1 MTIANNAV
9 EATETVDMTVEPVR
23 DSVARDIHALLE
35 TIGDSYIKVG
45 GLLTEARADF
55 ENQKDFLEWAES
67 EFSIKKAQCYNLMNV
82 ARVFG
87 ADSRFTG
94 VSMRVMLALIP
105 LADEA
110 DVMEKAAALA
120 EAGTLTTTA
129 VNELLGKPK
138 APIKLVQSDAA
149 KDDPMAQFEGQVA
162 LAEERATKLHVT
174 KEEMRDAADS
184 AGEAIISAAQGV
196 AEGANLDEWKEPA
209 GMQVTTM
216 QALLDQNKRLS
227 EQLDAAMARIAEMT
241 STRETKKATA
251 PMLPQFKSKC
261 LYARL
266 GLSAEQATSKSA
278 ISKARR
284 ELVKIGYGEGHEAWA
299 AISEAVEKLSVSAE

>member
-1 MTIANNAV
+1 MTIANNA
-9 EATETVDMTVEPVR
+9 AVDTTVEEMVIVPVR
-23 DSVARDIHALLE
+23 ESVAKEIHALLDS
-35 TIGDSYIKVG
+35 IGKSYLEVG
-45 GLLTEARADF
+45 KLLAEAREDF
-55 ENQKDFLEWAES
+55 EDQKSFLAWAET

-87 ADSRFTG
+87 EDTRFDG

-105 LADEA
+105 MADDA
-110 DVMEKAAALA
+110 QVMDKAASIAAVGALD
-120 EAGTLTTTA
+120 TNA

-138 APIKLVQSDAA
+138 APIKLVQPTQENLEKAGYTEDEAQVIVAASPAPEAPVAPDVPNVDAT
-149 KDDPMAQFEGQVA
+149 PNP
-162 LAEERATKLHVT
+162 VT
-174 KEEMRDAADS
+174 VGVQDA
-184 AGEAIISAAQGV
+184 
-196 AEGANLDEWKEPA
+196 
-209 GMQVTTM
+209 TM

-227 EQLDAAMARIAEMT
+227 EQLEEAMKRIAEL
-241 STRETKKATA
+241 SSPRETKKSVA

-299 AISEAVEKLSVSAE
+299 AISEAVEKLSASAKDNASE

>member
-9 EATETVDMTVEPVR
+9 ETTVEDMVIIPVR
-23 DSVARDIHALLE
+23 ESVAVEIHALLE
-35 TIGDSYIKVG
+35 TIGDSYLKVG
-45 GLLTEARADF
+45 ALLNEGRADF
-55 ENQKDFLEWAES
+55 ENQKEFLEWAES

-87 ADSRFTG
+87 EDKRFTG

-110 DVMEKAAALA
+110 EVMEKAAALA
-120 EAGTLTTTA
+120 DAGTLTTTA

-138 APIKLVQSDAA
+138 PVVKLVQTEVKLQEAGYTEDEAQAIVAASPVAPVAPDVPEVEATPNPVTVGVQDA
-149 KDDPMAQFEGQVA
+149 
-162 LAEERATKLHVT
+162 
-174 KEEMRDAADS
+174 
-184 AGEAIISAAQGV
+184 
-196 AEGANLDEWKEPA
+196 
-209 GMQVTTM
+209 TM

-241 STRETKKATA
+241 STRETKKAVA

>member
-1 MTIANNAV
+1 MTIANTAV
-9 EATETVDMTVEPVR
+9 DTTVEEMVIVPVR
-23 DSVARDIHALLE
+23 ESVAKEIHALLDS
-35 TIGDSYIKVG
+35 IGKSYLEVG
-45 GLLTEARADF
+45 KLLAEAREDF
-55 ENQKDFLEWAES
+55 EDQKSFLSWAEV

-87 ADSRFTG
+87 EDTRFEG

-105 LADEA
+105 MADDA
-110 DVMEKAAALA
+110 QVMDKAASIAALGA
-120 EAGTLTTTA
+120 LDTNA

-138 APIKLVQSDAA
+138 PAIKLVQPEVKSEMEAFDYH
-149 KDDPMAQFEGQVA
+149 VS
-162 LAEERATKLHVT
+162 LAEARGDAIRQEAAPVAPDVPDVEATPNPVT
-174 KEEMRDAADS
+174 VGVQDA
-184 AGEAIISAAQGV
+184 
-196 AEGANLDEWKEPA
+196 
-209 GMQVTTM
+209 TM

-227 EQLDAAMARIAEMT
+227 TQLEEAMKRIAEL
-241 STRETKKATA
+241 SSPRETKKAVA
-251 PMLPQFKSKC
+251 PMLHQFKSKC

-278 ISKARR
+278 INKARR

>member
-1 MTIANNAV
+1 MTIANTAV
-9 EATETVDMTVEPVR
+9 DTTVEDMVFVPVR
-23 DSVARDIHALLE
+23 ESVAIEIHALLDS
-35 TIGDSYIKVG
+35 IGKSYLEVG
-45 GLLTEARADF
+45 KLLAEAREDF
-55 ENQKDFLEWAES
+55 EDQKSFLAWAEA

-87 ADSRFTG
+87 EDTRFDG

-105 LADEA
+105 MADDA
-110 DVMEKAAALA
+110 QVMDKAASIAAVGALD
-120 EAGTLTTTA
+120 TNA

-138 APIKLVQSDAA
+138 VPAKPADAYAQVVESEAFDKQEESTERPVTASLAIAAPYAPDVPEVEATPNPVTVGVQDA
-149 KDDPMAQFEGQVA
+149 
-162 LAEERATKLHVT
+162 
-174 KEEMRDAADS
+174 
-184 AGEAIISAAQGV
+184 
-196 AEGANLDEWKEPA
+196 
-209 GMQVTTM
+209 TM

-227 EQLDAAMARIAEMT
+227 AQLEEAMQRIAEL
-241 STRETKKATA
+241 SSPRETKRAVA

-278 ISKARR
+278 INKARR

>member
-1 MTIANNAV
+1 MTIANNA
-9 EATETVDMTVEPVR
+9 AVDTTVEEMVIVPVR
-23 DSVARDIHALLE
+23 ESVAVEIHALLDS
-35 TIGDSYIKVG
+35 IGKSYLEVG
-45 GLLTEARADF
+45 KLLAEAREDF
-55 ENQKDFLEWAES
+55 EDQKSFLSWAET

-87 ADSRFTG
+87 EDDRFEG

-105 LADEA
+105 MADDA
-110 DVMEKAAALA
+110 QVMDKAASIAAVGALD
-120 EAGTLTTTA
+120 TNA

-138 APIKLVQSDAA
+138 APIKLVQPEGDI
-149 KDDPMAQFEGQVA
+149 PMTQFDEQVA
-162 LAEERATKLHVT
+162 IAEERATTLHQAIAAPYAPDVPNVEATPNPVT
-174 KEEMRDAADS
+174 VGVHDA
-184 AGEAIISAAQGV
+184 
-196 AEGANLDEWKEPA
+196 
-209 GMQVTTM
+209 TM

-227 EQLDAAMARIAEMT
+227 SQLEEAMQRIAEL
-241 STRETKKATA
+241 SSPRETKKAVA

-278 ISKARR
+278 INKARR

-299 AISEAVEKLSVSAE
+299 AISEAVEKLSVSAKDNASE

>member
-1 MTIANNAV
+1 MTIVNNAAESNV
-9 EATETVDMTVEPVR
+9 EDMVIEPVR
-23 DSVARDIHALLE
+23 VAVARDIHALLE

-45 GLLTEARADF
+45 ELLSEARNDF
-55 ENQKDFLEWAES
+55 DDQKSFLAWAES

-87 ADSRFTG
+87 EDKRFTG

-110 DVMEKAAALA
+110 EVMEKAASLA
-120 EAGTLTTTA
+120 DAGTLTTAA

-138 APIKLVQSDAA
+138 APIKLVQS
-149 KDDPMAQFEGQVA
+149 EGKPALPESGDESGWGADENTGSAPFLPEGAPVA
-162 LAEERATKLHVT
+162 PDVPEVESSPNP
-174 KEEMRDAADS
+174 S
-184 AGEAIISAAQGV
+184 AGVQDATIQG
-196 AEGANLDEWKEPA
+196 
-209 GMQVTTM
+209 
-216 QALLDQNKRLS
+216 LLDQNKRLS
-227 EQLDAAMARIAEMT
+227 AQLEEAMQRISEL
-241 STRETKKATA
+241 SSPRESKKAAA

-266 GLSAEQATSKSA
+266 GLSAEQSTSKSA
-278 ISKARR
+278 INKARR

-299 AISEAVEKLSVSAE
+299 SISEAVEKLSVSAE

>member
-1 MTIANNAV
+1 MTIANNA
-9 EATETVDMTVEPVR
+9 ATVETTVEEMVIVPVR
-23 DSVARDIHALLE
+23 ESVAVEIHALLDS
-35 TIGDSYIKVG
+35 IGKSYLEVG
-45 GLLTEARADF
+45 KLLAEAREDF
-55 ENQKDFLEWAES
+55 EDQKSFLAWAEA

-87 ADSRFTG
+87 EDDRFEG

-105 LADEA
+105 MADDA
-110 DVMEKAAALA
+110 QVMDKAASIAAVGALD
-120 EAGTLTTTA
+120 TNA
-129 VNELLGKPK
+129 VNELLGKPSK
-138 APIKLVQSDAA
+138 PSKTANDTY
-149 KDDPMAQFEGQVA
+149 AQVVES
-162 LAEERATKLHVT
+162 EEFDK
-174 KEEMRDAADS
+174 
-184 AGEAIISAAQGV
+184 AGEVERETGMSPAIVAPYAPDVPNVEATPNPVTVGV
-196 AEGANLDEWKEPA
+196 QDA
-209 GMQVTTM
+209 TM

-227 EQLDAAMARIAEMT
+227 AQLEEAMQRIAEL
-241 STRETKKATA
+241 SSPRESKKAVA

-278 ISKARR
+278 INRARR

>member
-1 MTIANNAV
+1 MTIANNAAEV
-9 EATETVDMTVEPVR
+9 IEAIDMTVEPVR
-23 DSVARDIHALLE
+23 VAVARDIHALLE
-35 TIGDSYIKVG
+35 TIGDSYLKVG
-45 GLLTEARADF
+45 ALLNEGRADF
-55 ENQKDFLEWAES
+55 DGQKEFLDWAEA
-67 EFSIKKAQCYNLMNV
+67 EFSIKKTQCYNLMNV

-87 ADSRFTG
+87 EDKRFAG

-110 DVMEKAAALA
+110 EVMEKAAVLA
-120 EAGTLTTTA
+120 DAGTLTTTA

-138 APIKLVQSDAA
+138 PAIKLVHPEEKLDIETFAEQADTLLKAA
-149 KDDPMAQFEGQVA
+149 
-162 LAEERATKLHVT
+162 
-174 KEEMRDAADS
+174 
-184 AGEAIISAAQGV
+184 SAAATNIAQHTPQDVQEVESTPNPVTVGV
-196 AEGANLDEWKEPA
+196 QDA
-209 GMQVTTM
+209 TM

-284 ELVKIGYGEGHEAWA
+284 ELVKIGYGEGHEAWV

>member
-1 MTIANNAV
+1 MTIANNA
-9 EATETVDMTVEPVR
+9 AVDTTVEEMVIVPVR
-23 DSVARDIHALLE
+23 ESVAVEIHALLDS
-35 TIGDSYIKVG
+35 IGKSYLEVG
-45 GLLTEARADF
+45 KLLAEAREDF
-55 ENQKDFLEWAES
+55 EDQKSFLAWAET

-87 ADSRFTG
+87 EDTRFEG

-105 LADEA
+105 MADDA
-110 DVMEKAAALA
+110 QVMDKAASIAAVGALD
-120 EAGTLTTTA
+120 TNA

-138 APIKLVQSDAA
+138 APIKLVQ
-149 KDDPMAQFEGQVA
+149 PEVA
-162 LAEERATKLHVT
+162 AEEAPYN
-174 KEEMRDAADS
+174 EE
-184 AGEAIISAAQGV
+184 
-196 AEGANLDEWKEPA
+196 DEEPA
-209 GMQVTTM
+209 ALQERAELMKAPVAPDVPEVEATPNPVTVGVQDATM

-227 EQLDAAMARIAEMT
+227 AQLEEAMQRIAEL
-241 STRETKKATA
+241 SSPRETKKAVA

-278 ISKARR
+278 INKARR

>member
-1 MTIANNAV
+1 MTIANNA
-9 EATETVDMTVEPVR
+9 AVDTTVEEMVIVPVR
-23 DSVARDIHALLE
+23 ESVAVEIHALLDS
-35 TIGDSYIKVG
+35 IGKSYLEVG
-45 GLLTEARADF
+45 KLLAEAREDF
-55 ENQKDFLEWAES
+55 EDQKSFLAWAET

-87 ADSRFTG
+87 EDDRFEG

-105 LADEA
+105 MADDA
-110 DVMEKAAALA
+110 QVMDKAASIAAVGALD
-120 EAGTLTTTA
+120 TNA

-138 APIKLVQSDAA
+138 APAKPADAYAQVVESEAFDKQDEAAERPVTASPAIAAPYAPDVPEVEATPNPVTVGVQDA
-149 KDDPMAQFEGQVA
+149 
-162 LAEERATKLHVT
+162 
-174 KEEMRDAADS
+174 
-184 AGEAIISAAQGV
+184 
-196 AEGANLDEWKEPA
+196 
-209 GMQVTTM
+209 TM

-227 EQLDAAMARIAEMT
+227 AQLEEAMQRIAEL
-241 STRETKKATA
+241 SSPRETKKAVA

-284 ELVKIGYGEGHEAWA
+284 ELVKIGYGEGHDAWA